1 MRHDRFIMGAA
12 LAALFLP
19 LSAVGNAA
27 SESVELLKR
36 LEGFRPSAYL
46 CQAGELAIGYGFTDQ
61 RIVSRGTI
69 SRAEAD
75 RELKRLCD
83 SLLRKIRMDL
93 KGRSLTD
100 TQTAA
105 IVSFAYNVG
114 WGTYR
119 TSTVRRMILQGRRGA
134 DVAEEIRKWVFVTQ
148 DGRKIRSRGLQK
160 RRLTEALMF
169 AR

>member
-1 MRHDRFIMGAA
+1 MGHIKIWAA
-12 LAALFLP
+12 LAALFLH

-27 SESVELLKR
+27 SESVDLLKR

-46 CQAGELAIGYGFTDQ
+46 CQAGERAIGYGFTDSAL
-61 RIVSRGTI
+61 VSRGTI
-69 SRAEAD
+69 TRAEAD

-83 SLLRKIRMDL
+83 SLIQKIRMDL
-93 KGRSLTD
+93 RGIRLTD

-105 IVSFAYNVG
+105 LVSFAYNVG

-148 DGRKIRSRGLQK
+148 DGRKVRSRGLQK